1 MLRGWKITQHVWN
14 VMSAFRDSIPQLSQ
28 KCGVYTDAKNG
39 SENVLEPAP
48 SNGFSF
54 FSSFRSETLPGGSA
68 LWLCF
73 RTSRELSPGTGH
85 SQTLDITQT
94 HCLRFPIWHPLK
106 PGRRSAV
113 SRPASSRP
121 ISSLQ
126 WVCVHLPSHLPLE
139 ASSQHPAP
147 VPQPSPSPTAL
158 LKFLK
163 AGGTGPVQPQTLPAF
178 SSGSLSVPLT
188 LQVHSRNSA
197 GAP

>member
-1 MLRGWKITQHVWN
+1 MVSTQTSRMRVRTFWTLL
-14 VMSAFRDSIPQLSQ
+14 PQ
-28 KCGVYTDAKNG
+28 T
-39 SENVLEPAP
+39 
-48 SNGFSF
+48 GFHF
-54 FSSFRSETLPGGSA
+54 SA
-68 LWLCF
+68 LSDRKPFLEGVHCGCVSGQAE
-73 RTSRELSPGTGH
+73 RSLQALVPAH
-85 SQTLDITQT
+85 SQTLDVTQT
-94 HCLRFPIWHPLK
+94 HCLRFPVWHPLK

-126 WVCVHLPSHLPLE
+126 WVCVHFPSHLPLE

-147 VPQPSPSPTAL
+147 APQPASSPTAL